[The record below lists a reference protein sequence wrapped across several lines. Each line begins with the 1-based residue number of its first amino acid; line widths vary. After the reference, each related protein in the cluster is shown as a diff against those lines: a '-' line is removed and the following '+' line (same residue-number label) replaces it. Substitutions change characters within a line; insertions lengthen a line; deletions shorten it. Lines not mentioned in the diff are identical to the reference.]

1 MTDIKQMPGIQPEL
15 RKYLS
20 SIESALA
27 GDIVMV
33 IDPETTGSAAT
44 TADFTRDVRISI
56 ENAAGDVHTWLTKA
70 YTTTSSIGEVTAG
83 DGTASI
89 VSTTLSIVAGK
100 AVVTVSCTDTW
111 AADDTNTLTIANI
124 TVLGVT
130 VTGGTSVDTIV

>member
-20 SIESALA
+20 AIESAMA

-44 TADFTRDVRISI
+44 TEDFTRDVIISI
-56 ENAAGDVHTWLTKA
+56 ENAAGDVHTWLTA
-70 YTTTSSIGEVTAG
+70 DYTTTLAIAESTVG
-83 DGTASI
+83 DGAATIA
-89 VSTTLSIVAGK
+89 STTLSIVAGK
-100 AVVTVSCTDTW
+100 AVVTVSATGTW
-111 AADDTNTLTIANI
+111 AADDTNTLTVSNI

-130 VTGGTSVDTIV
+130 VTAGTSVDTIV